1 LDFGFNERKNM
12 NSLKTT
18 KGEIPFPAYIPVT
31 TYGSKYPLDKLI
43 QPYLPRLASAVM
55 VSHYYAQ
62 EMTIKPRIPLMID
75 SGGFA
80 SLFENAKV
88 EERQG
93 FGIITVTNDGKE
105 ETIDPISVLDR
116 QEEIAEVGFT
126 LDFPIPPGSSAKE
139 AEKRMNLTLGNAKWA
154 LDNRRRQDLILFA
167 CIQSPNPANARCVAS
182 ELAKLPFDGFALGG
196 MVPRMRNWELV
207 EEFVKVV
214 LEEVGDRPLHVFG
227 IGNPKRVRQ
236 LFEMGVS
243 SVDSSSYV
251 KAAADGIC
259 WWGEQRKV
267 ENPGTFDRVNLALRN
282 LVAWKTN
289 VMPLSYVQNAGINKQ
304 F

>member
-1 LDFGFNERKNM
+1 MSAPPPKLVTR
-12 NSLKTT
+12 
-18 KGEIPFPAYIPVT
+18 KGEIPFPAYLPVT
-31 TYGSKYPLDKLI
+31 TFGQKYPLDNLVR
-43 QPYLPRLASAVM
+43 PYLPRLAPAIM
-55 VSHYYAQ
+55 VSFHYAKKI
-62 EMTIKPRIPLMID
+62 EEAPPIPLFLD

-80 SLFENAKV
+80 SLFENSEVKEQNGWGTIV
-88 EERQG
+88 
-93 FGIITVTNDGKE
+93 VSNDDKE
-105 ETIDPISVLDR
+105 ETIDPMMVLER

-139 AEKRMNLTLGNAKWA
+139 AEKRMNLTIGNAKWA
-154 LDNRRRQDLILFA
+154 LDNRRRKDLLLFA
-167 CIQSPNPANARCVAS
+167 CIQAPDPANARAFAS
-182 ELAKLPFDGFALGG
+182 ELASLPFDGFALGG

-207 EEFVKVV
+207 EEFTEVV

-227 IGNPKRVRQ
+227 VGKPERVRQ
-236 LFEMGVS
+236 LFEMGVT

-282 LVAWKTN
+282 LAAGRTDE
-289 VMPLSYVQNAGINKQ
+289 MPLSFVQNSGSDDP

>member
-1 LDFGFNERKNM
+1 MSSTPRK
-12 NSLKTT
+12 LVTR
-18 KGEIPFPAYIPVT
+18 KGEIPLPAYLPVT
-31 TYGSKYPLDKLI
+31 TFGQKYPLDNLVR
-43 QPYLPRLASAVM
+43 PYLPRLAPAMM
-55 VSHYYAQ
+55 VSFHYAKKI
-62 EMTIKPRIPLMID
+62 EESPPIPLFLD

-88 EERQG
+88 KKQNG
-93 FGIITVTNDGKE
+93 WGTIVVSNDEKE
-105 ETIDPISVLDR
+105 ETIDPMMVLER

-139 AEKRMNLTLGNAKWA
+139 AEKRMNLTVRNAKWA
-154 LDNRRRQDLILFA
+154 LDNRRRKDLLLFA
-167 CIQSPNPANARCVAS
+167 CIQAPDPANARTVAS
-182 ELAKLPFDGFALGG
+182 ELASLPFDGFALGG

-207 EEFVKVV
+207 EQFTEVV
-214 LEEVGDRPLHVFG
+214 LEEVDDRPLHVFG
-227 IGNPKRVRQ
+227 VGKPERVRQ

-282 LVAWKTN
+282 LAAWRTDE
-289 VMPLSYVQNAGINKQ
+289 MPLSFVQNTGNDDP

>member
-1 LDFGFNERKNM
+1 MSTTPRK
-12 NSLKTT
+12 LVTR
-18 KGEIPFPAYIPVT
+18 KGEIPLPAYLPVT
-31 TYGSKYPLDKLI
+31 TFGQKYPLDNLVR
-43 QPYLPRLASAVM
+43 PYLPRLAPAMM
-55 VSHYYAQ
+55 VSFHYAKKI
-62 EMTIKPRIPLMID
+62 EEPPPIPLFLD

-80 SLFENAKV
+80 SLFENSEVKEQNGWGTIV
-88 EERQG
+88 
-93 FGIITVTNDGKE
+93 VSNDDKE
-105 ETIDPISVLDR
+105 ETMDPMMVLER

-126 LDFPIPPGSSAKE
+126 LDFPIPPGSSPKE
-139 AEKRMNLTLGNAKWA
+139 AEKRMNLTVGNAKWA
-154 LDNRRRQDLILFA
+154 LENLRRKDLLLFA
-167 CIQSPNPANARCVAS
+167 CIQAPDPANARIVAS
-182 ELAKLPFDGFALGG
+182 ELASLPFDGFALGG

-207 EEFVKVV
+207 EEFTEIV

-227 IGNPKRVRQ
+227 VGKPERVRQ

-282 LVAWKTN
+282 LAAWRTN
-289 VMPLSYVQNAGINKQ
+289 EMPLSFVQNSGSRDP